1 VGVGF
6 SPIFLVTVAVIL
18 PSAATTTLMV
28 AESVASAVSFAVI
41 VASPAALE
49 VITIA
54 DLSASLDATVAF
66 AGSLLSTAVVFAPR
80 VAASLAI
87 SLVTDVNDD
96 EVEPSPPSLQEVKNT
111 PPLKPMP
118 TVRPSARS

>member
-1 VGVGF
+1 
-6 SPIFLVTVAVIL
+6 
-18 PSAATTTLMV
+18 MV

-54 DLSASLDATVAF
+54 DLSASLNATVAF
-66 AGSLLSTAVVFAPR
+66 AGSLLSTTVVFAPR

-111 PPLKPMP
+111 PP
-118 TVRPSARS
+118 